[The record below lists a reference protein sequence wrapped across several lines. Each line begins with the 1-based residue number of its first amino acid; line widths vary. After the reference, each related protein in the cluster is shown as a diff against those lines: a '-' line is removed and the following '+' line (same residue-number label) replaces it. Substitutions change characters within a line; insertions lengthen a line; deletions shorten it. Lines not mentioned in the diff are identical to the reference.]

1 MKLRDFGLPILLAIT
16 FSLSDPCVPSSS
28 KEPDQP
34 GPEDFVYEVKTI
46 SPRFEESPRYAAA
59 TGIFSASDRLNVKAE
74 FDGNIEKIYVGEGD
88 TVNVDDPL
96 CLFKSE
102 RLNQE
107 IEKKQVELKEAE
119 ARLELDRRNFEAH
132 GGQPPGGQL
141 PGSQPLGG
149 EPLSPPSPE
158 PSETEPAFL
167 DEEMPERPVPPK
179 EPDYPSQGPFQLV
192 DLEAKVRLDEATV
205 ERLNK
210 ELDQHEE
217 QFKKLT
223 LNASIAGI
231 INKKH
236 VTEGDIVTE
245 GNSLFDIVTVNPI
258 TITLGIPQDAVS
270 YVDKLTTVKA
280 APLSAPD
287 MTLEGTIFYISP
299 EIDPA
304 AKTLQ
309 VKAHLPNEKALIKE
323 GQQGKV
329 LVATRKIEKV
339 LMVPREAV
347 IAEGD
352 KNYVYVVF
360 GNKAHKTVV
369 EIRQDL
375 GRANE
380 VGIDADIRIDDAIV
394 VAGQR
399 NLKDGSFVKVVAE
412 VAPVP
417 ALNPVKTGQPAGNSA
432 TRP

>member
-132 GGQPPGGQL
+132 GGQPPGGHL

-167 DEEMPERPVPPK
+167 DEEMPE
-179 EPDYPSQGPFQLV
+179 
-192 DLEAKVRLDEATV
+192 
-205 ERLNK
+205 
-210 ELDQHEE
+210 
-217 QFKKLT
+217 
-223 LNASIAGI
+223 
-231 INKKH
+231 
-236 VTEGDIVTE
+236 
-245 GNSLFDIVTVNPI
+245 
-258 TITLGIPQDAVS
+258 
-270 YVDKLTTVKA
+270 
-280 APLSAPD
+280 
-287 MTLEGTIFYISP
+287 
-299 EIDPA
+299 
-304 AKTLQ
+304 
-309 VKAHLPNEKALIKE
+309 
-323 GQQGKV
+323 
-329 LVATRKIEKV
+329 
-339 LMVPREAV
+339 
-347 IAEGD
+347 
-352 KNYVYVVF
+352 
-360 GNKAHKTVV
+360 
-369 EIRQDL
+369 
-375 GRANE
+375 
-380 VGIDADIRIDDAIV
+380 
-394 VAGQR
+394 
-399 NLKDGSFVKVVAE
+399 
-412 VAPVP
+412 
-417 ALNPVKTGQPAGNSA
+417 
-432 TRP
+432 